1 MYLVMRRAWAS
12 ELEAYRVEQRM
23 RGQSAATV
31 RLRMSFLVRFAEAV
45 PVVAASRADMIAWLA
60 SHEHWSP
67 QTRSSA
73 RSALVSFYRWRVL
86 SGRAEANPASDLP
99 SVRIPPRLPRP
110 AREDQV
116 AAGCAST
123 HPHAP
128 LMVALAARAGLRRG
142 EIARLRREDLTAE
155 GLLVRGKG
163 GRERLLPIGEDLR
176 AAILARPPGWLFPGR
191 GGRHV
196 HHDTVARWIKRA
208 SGSAPHAL
216 RHRFA
221 TRVYGARRDLLS
233 TQRLLGHASPATTQ
247 VYVALASDVLAEAM
261 EAAA

>member
-1 MYLVMRRAWAS
+1 
-12 ELEAYRVEQRM
+12 M
-23 RGQSAATV
+23 RGQSSATL
-31 RLRMSFLVRFAEAV
+31 RLRLSFLRRFAEEM
-45 PVVAASRADMIAWLA
+45 PNVAASRQDMITWLA
-60 SHEHWSP
+60 SHEHWSA

-86 SGRAEANPASDLP
+86 SGRAQANPASDLP

-116 AAGCAST
+116 EVGCASA

-128 LMVALAARAGLRRG
+128 LAVALAARAGLRRS
-142 EIARLRREDLTAE
+142 EIQGLRREDLTPA

-163 GRERLLPIGEDLR
+163 GRERLLPIGADLR
-176 AAILARPPGWLFPGR
+176 EAILARPPGWLFPSRR
-191 GGRHV
+191 GDGPV
-196 HHDTVARWIKRA
+196 HHDTVARWVKAA

-221 TRVYGARRDLLS
+221 TRVYGARRDLLA
-233 TQRLLGHASPATTQ
+233 TQRLLGHSSPATTQ
-247 VYVALASDVLAEAM
+247 VYVALAPDVLAEAM
-261 EAAA
+261 TAAA

>member
-1 MYLVMRRAWAS
+1 MKRAWAD

-23 RGQSAATV
+23 RGQSEATV
-31 RLRMSFLVRFAEAV
+31 RLRLSFLRRFAAAV
-45 PVVAASRADMIAWLA
+45 PNVAANRAQMIDWLA
-60 SHEHWSP
+60 SHEHWSA

-73 RSALVSFYRWRVL
+73 RSSLVSFYRWRVL

-110 AREDQV
+110 AREEQV
-116 AAGCAST
+116 EQGCAST

-142 EIARLRREDLTAE
+142 EISRVRREDLTE
-155 GLLVRGKG
+155 DGLLVRGKG
-163 GRERLLPIGEDLR
+163 GRERLLPIGADLR
-176 AAILARPPGWLFPGR
+176 AAILARPPGWLFPSSRDTG
-191 GGRHV
+191 HV
-196 HHDTVARWIKRA
+196 HHDTVARWIRVA

-221 TRVYGARRDLLS
+221 TRVYGARRDLLA
-233 TQRLLGHASPATTQ
+233 TQRLLGHSSPATTQ
-247 VYVALASDVLAEAM
+247 VYVALTPDVLADAM
-261 EAAA
+261 TAAA